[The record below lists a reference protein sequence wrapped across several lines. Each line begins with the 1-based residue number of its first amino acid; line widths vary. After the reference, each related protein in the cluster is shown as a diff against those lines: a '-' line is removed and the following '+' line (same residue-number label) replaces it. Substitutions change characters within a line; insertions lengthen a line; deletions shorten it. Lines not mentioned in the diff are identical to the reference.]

1 MAFCAAQLPNKAS
14 HTMIKLVLVTL
25 SLLSALTLT
34 AASQAVI
41 VGAERTAQ
49 YQSLLLGKRL
59 ALVVN
64 QSSRVGDQHL
74 VDYLR
79 GEGHQIVRVL
89 APEHGFRGNVGAG
102 ERIDDSVDSRTG
114 IPIMSL
120 YGAHRKPTAAMLADI
135 DYLLVDLQDVGTRF
149 YTYLSTLHY
158 AIEAAAEQRIPVL
171 IFDRPNPNGAFIDG
185 PVLEPEF
192 RSFVGMH
199 EIPLLHGMTLGELAL
214 MIVGEGWIN
223 AAAQADVK
231 VIGMQDYQ
239 RQQRYE
245 LPVPPSPNL
254 PNSQAIQLYPS
265 LCLFEATAMSI
276 GRGTDFPFQ
285 VLGHDQVHLGEF
297 SFTPKSLPHSAP
309 TPKLQDQQLYGID
322 LRNSAMSGFDL
333 SLLIAAHNAFQ
344 TAQIRF
350 FTSPDFMD
358 KLSGTDKLRLAIE
371 AGLSAE
377 QIRAQWQ
384 PQLDA
389 FKQLRQQYL
398 LYPD

>member
-1 MAFCAAQLPNKAS
+1 
-14 HTMIKLVLVTL
+14 
-25 SLLSALTLT
+25 
-34 AASQAVI
+34 
-41 VGAERTAQ
+41 
-49 YQSLLLGKRL
+49 
-59 ALVVN
+59 
-64 QSSRVGDQHL
+64 
-74 VDYLR
+74 
-79 GEGHQIVRVL
+79 
-89 APEHGFRGNVGAG
+89 
-102 ERIDDSVDSRTG
+102 
-114 IPIMSL
+114 
-120 YGAHRKPTAAMLADI
+120 
-135 DYLLVDLQDVGTRF
+135 
-149 YTYLSTLHY
+149 
-158 AIEAAAEQRIPVL
+158 
-171 IFDRPNPNGAFIDG
+171 
-185 PVLEPEF
+185 LEPEF

-239 RQQRYE
+239 RQQRYD

-344 TAQIRF
+344 TAQIKF

>member
-1 MAFCAAQLPNKAS
+1 MTKLLLLAARCLMA
-14 HTMIKLVLVTL
+14 MVM
-25 SLLSALTLT
+25 LT
-34 AASQAVI
+34 APSQAVI
-41 VGAERTAQ
+41 VGAERSSEYHA
-49 YQSLLLGKRL
+49 LLAGKRL
-59 ALVVN
+59 ALIVN
-64 QSSRVGDQHL
+64 QSSRGGDQHL
-74 VDYLR
+74 VDYLL

-120 YGAHRKPTAAMLADI
+120 YGAHKKPTRAMLADI
-135 DYLLVDLQDVGTRF
+135 DYVIVDLQDVGTRF

-171 IFDRPNPNGAFIDG
+171 VLDRPNPNGGFIDG

-214 MIVGEGWIN
+214 MIVGEGWVN
-223 AAAQADVK
+223 AAEHADVQ
-231 VIGMQDYQ
+231 VINMRDYQ
-239 RQQRYE
+239 RQQRYS
-245 LPVPPSPNL
+245 LPIPPSPNL
-254 PNSQAIQLYPS
+254 PNAQAVQLYPS

-276 GRGTDFPFQ
+276 GRGTEFPFQ
-285 VLGHDQVHLGEF
+285 VLGHHQVHLGDF
-297 SFTPKSLPHSAP
+297 SFTPRSLPTSAP
-309 TPKLQDQQLYGID
+309 TPKLQDQLLHGID
-322 LRNSAMSGFDL
+322 LRDSAIAGFDL
-333 SLLIAAHNAFQ
+333 SLLISAHAAFKAANLN
-344 TAQIRF
+344 F

-358 KLSGTDKLRLAIE
+358 KLSGTNKLRLAIE
-371 AGLSAE
+371 AGLSAQ

-384 PQLDA
+384 PQLDS
-389 FKQLRQQYL
+389 FKQLRQRYL

>member
-1 MAFCAAQLPNKAS
+1 MTKLLVAAACCL
-14 HTMIKLVLVTL
+14 MVM
-25 SLLSALTLT
+25 LT
-34 AASQAVI
+34 APSQAVI
-41 VGAERTAQ
+41 VGAERSAE
-49 YQSLLLGKRL
+49 YQALLTGKRL
-59 ALVVN
+59 GLIVN

-74 VDYLR
+74 VDYLL
-79 GEGHQIVRVL
+79 GEGHEIVRVL

-120 YGAHRKPTAAMLADI
+120 YGTHKKPTPAMLAGI
-135 DYLLVDLQDVGTRF
+135 DYLIVDLQDVGTRF

-158 AIEAAAEQRIPVL
+158 AIEAAAEQRIPLLVL
-171 IFDRPNPNGAFIDG
+171 DRPNPNGGFIDG

-214 MIVGEGWIN
+214 MIVGEGWVN
-223 AAAQADVK
+223 AAAHADVQ
-231 VIGMQDYQ
+231 VISMRDYQ
-239 RQQRYE
+239 RQQRYD

-254 PNSQAIQLYPS
+254 PNAQAVQLYPS

-276 GRGTDFPFQ
+276 GRGTEFPFQ
-285 VLGHDQVHLGEF
+285 VLGHHQVHLGDF
-297 SFTPKSLPHSAP
+297 SFTPRSLPTSAP
-309 TPKLQDQQLYGID
+309 TPKLQDQLLYGID
-322 LRNSAMSGFDL
+322 LRDSAIAGFDL
-333 SLLIAAHNAFQ
+333 SLLISAHAAFKAANLS
-344 TAQIRF
+344 F

-358 KLSGTDKLRLAIE
+358 KLSGTNKLRLAIE
-371 AGLSAE
+371 AGLSAQ

-384 PQLDA
+384 PQLDS
-389 FKQLRQQYL
+389 FKQLRQHYL

>member
-1 MAFCAAQLPNKAS
+1 MTKLLVAAACCL
-14 HTMIKLVLVTL
+14 MVM
-25 SLLSALTLT
+25 LT
-34 AASQAVI
+34 APSQAVI
-41 VGAERTAQ
+41 VGAERSAE
-49 YQSLLLGKRL
+49 YQALLTGKRL
-59 ALVVN
+59 ALLVN

-74 VDYLR
+74 VDYLL
-79 GEGHQIVRVL
+79 GEGHEIVRVL

-120 YGAHRKPTAAMLADI
+120 YGTHKKPTPAMLADI
-135 DYLLVDLQDVGTRF
+135 DYLIVDLQDVGTRF

-158 AIEAAAEQRIPVL
+158 AIEAAAEQRIPLLVL
-171 IFDRPNPNGAFIDG
+171 DRPNPNGGFIDG

-214 MIVGEGWIN
+214 MIVGEGWVN
-223 AAAQADVK
+223 AAAHADVQ
-231 VIGMQDYQ
+231 VISMRDYQ
-239 RQQRYE
+239 RQQRYD

-254 PNSQAIQLYPS
+254 PNAQAVQLYPS

-276 GRGTDFPFQ
+276 GRGTEFPFQ
-285 VLGHDQVHLGEF
+285 VLGHHQVHLGDF
-297 SFTPKSLPHSAP
+297 SFTPRSLPTSAP
-309 TPKLQDQQLYGID
+309 TPKLQDQLLYGID
-322 LRNSAMSGFDL
+322 LRDSAIAGFDL
-333 SLLIAAHNAFQ
+333 SLLISAHAAFKAANLS
-344 TAQIRF
+344 F

-358 KLSGTDKLRLAIE
+358 KLSGTNKLRLAIE
-371 AGLSAE
+371 AGLSAQ

-384 PQLDA
+384 PQLDS
-389 FKQLRQQYL
+389 FKQLRQHYL

>member
-1 MAFCAAQLPNKAS
+1 MTNKLGA
-14 HTMIKLVLVTL
+14 MIIFGLLLMLLTTSSSAVT
-25 SLLSALTLT
+25 
-34 AASQAVI
+34 
-41 VGAERTAQ
+41 VGAERTAL
-49 YQSLLLGKRL
+49 YQPLLNGKRL

-74 VDYLR
+74 VDHLL
-79 GEGHQIVRVL
+79 GEGYQIQRVL

-102 ERIDDSVDSRTG
+102 ELIDDSVDGRTG
-114 IPIMSL
+114 IPIMSI
-120 YGAHRKPTAAMLADI
+120 YGAHKKPTPAMLADI
-135 DYLLVDLQDVGTRF
+135 DYVIFDLQDVGTRF

-158 AIEAAAEQRIPVL
+158 VLEAAAEQQVPVL
-171 IFDRPNPNGAFIDG
+171 VFDRPNPNGAFVDG
-185 PVLEPEF
+185 PVLEPAF

-223 AAAQADVK
+223 AAAQAQVQ
-231 VIGMQDYQ
+231 VIAVADYQ
-239 RQQRYE
+239 RQQAYA

-254 PNSQAIQLYPS
+254 PNAQAIQLYPS

-276 GRGTDFPFQ
+276 GRGTEFPFQ
-285 VLGHDQVHLGEF
+285 VLGHDQVHLGDF
-297 SFTPKSLPHSAP
+297 SFTPRSLAHSAP
-309 TPKLQDQQLYGID
+309 TPKLRDQLLHGLD
-322 LRNSAMSGFDL
+322 LRNSTISGFDL
-333 SLLIAAHNAFQ
+333 TPLIQAYTAFQ
-344 TAQIRF
+344 AAQLRF

-389 FKQLRQQYL
+389 FKQLRSQYL

>member
-1 MAFCAAQLPNKAS
+1 MTKLLVAAACCL
-14 HTMIKLVLVTL
+14 MVM
-25 SLLSALTLT
+25 LT
-34 AASQAVI
+34 APSQAVI
-41 VGAERTAQ
+41 VGAERSAE
-49 YQSLLLGKRL
+49 YQALLTGKRL
-59 ALVVN
+59 ALLVN

-74 VDYLR
+74 VDYLL
-79 GEGHQIVRVL
+79 GEGHEIVRVL

-120 YGAHRKPTAAMLADI
+120 YGTHKKPTPAMLAGI
-135 DYLLVDLQDVGTRF
+135 DYLIVDLQDVGTRF

-158 AIEAAAEQRIPVL
+158 AIEAAAEQRIPLLVL
-171 IFDRPNPNGAFIDG
+171 DRPNPNGGFIDG

-214 MIVGEGWIN
+214 MIVGEGWVN
-223 AAAQADVK
+223 AAAHADVQ
-231 VIGMQDYQ
+231 VISMRDYQ
-239 RQQRYE
+239 RQQRYD

-254 PNSQAIQLYPS
+254 PNAQAVQLYPS

-276 GRGTDFPFQ
+276 GRGTEFPFQ
-285 VLGHDQVHLGEF
+285 VLGHHQVHLGDF
-297 SFTPKSLPHSAP
+297 SFTPRSLPTSAP
-309 TPKLQDQQLYGID
+309 TPKLQDQLLYGID
-322 LRNSAMSGFDL
+322 LRDSAIAGFDL
-333 SLLIAAHNAFQ
+333 SLLISAHAAFKAANLS
-344 TAQIRF
+344 F

-358 KLSGTDKLRLAIE
+358 KLSGTNKLRLAIE
-371 AGLSAE
+371 AGLSAQ

-384 PQLDA
+384 PQLDS
-389 FKQLRQQYL
+389 FKQLRQHYL

>member
-1 MAFCAAQLPNKAS
+1 MTKLLVAAACCL
-14 HTMIKLVLVTL
+14 MVM
-25 SLLSALTLT
+25 LT
-34 AASQAVI
+34 APSQAVI
-41 VGAERTAQ
+41 VGAERSAE
-49 YQSLLLGKRL
+49 YQALLTGKRL
-59 ALVVN
+59 GLIVN

-74 VDYLR
+74 VDYLL
-79 GEGHQIVRVL
+79 GEGHEIVRVL

-120 YGAHRKPTAAMLADI
+120 YGTHKKPTPAMLADI
-135 DYLLVDLQDVGTRF
+135 DYLIVDLQDVGTRF

-158 AIEAAAEQRIPVL
+158 AIEAAAEQRIPLLVL
-171 IFDRPNPNGAFIDG
+171 DRPNPNGGFIDG

-214 MIVGEGWIN
+214 MIVGEGWVN
-223 AAAQADVK
+223 AAAHADVQ
-231 VIGMQDYQ
+231 VISMRDYQ
-239 RQQRYE
+239 RQQRYD

-254 PNSQAIQLYPS
+254 PNAQAVQLYPS

-276 GRGTDFPFQ
+276 GRGTEFPFQ
-285 VLGHDQVHLGEF
+285 VLGHHQVHLGDF
-297 SFTPKSLPHSAP
+297 SFTPRSLPTSAP
-309 TPKLQDQQLYGID
+309 TPKLQDQLLYGID
-322 LRNSAMSGFDL
+322 LRDSAIAGFDL
-333 SLLIAAHNAFQ
+333 SLLISAHAAFKAANLS
-344 TAQIRF
+344 F

-358 KLSGTDKLRLAIE
+358 KLSGTNKLRLAIE
-371 AGLSAE
+371 AGLSAQ

-384 PQLDA
+384 PQLDS
-389 FKQLRQQYL
+389 FKQLRQHYL

>member
-1 MAFCAAQLPNKAS
+1 
-14 HTMIKLVLVTL
+14 MIKLVLVTL

-34 AASQAVI
+34 APSQAVI
-41 VGAERTAQ
+41 VGAERTAH
-49 YQSLLLGKRL
+49 YQSLLAGKRL

-64 QSSRVGDQHL
+64 QSARVGDQHL

-102 ERIDDSVDSRTG
+102 EHIDDSVDSRTG

-120 YGAHRKPTAAMLADI
+120 YGALKKPTPAMLADI
-135 DYLLVDLQDVGTRF
+135 DYLVVDLQDVGTRF

-239 RQQRYE
+239 RQQRYD

-344 TAQIRF
+344 TAQIKF